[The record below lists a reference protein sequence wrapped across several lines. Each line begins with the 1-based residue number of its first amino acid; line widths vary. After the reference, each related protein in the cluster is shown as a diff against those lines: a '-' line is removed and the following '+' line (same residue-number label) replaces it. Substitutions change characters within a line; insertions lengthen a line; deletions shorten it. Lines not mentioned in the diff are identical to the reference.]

1 MARGRSWTLS
11 EDLQIAAAHAEAVQL
26 RFDDSVKAHPLRDS
40 QVRSYIRPDLKALS
54 ARLGRSYGAVRARSS
69 RIGGAAFLMRAAREY
84 GEARGR
90 ADSERQQAFGWDSGD
105 AGEL

>member
-26 RFDDSVKAHPLRDS
+26 CFDDSVKAHPLRDS

-54 ARLGRSYGAVRARSS
+54 ARLDRSYGAVRARSS
-69 RIGGAAFLMRAAREY
+69 RIGGAAFLIRAAREY
-84 GEARGR
+84 RMGQRR
-90 ADSERQQAFGWDSGD
+90 RR
-105 AGEL
+105 